1 MLEEQD
7 NGQAAT
13 GNSPQQRQQLI
24 SQSDLDAMLD
34 SNDDIL
40 EEPIK
45 LISDEQMKDYQD
57 YNPLDYKGV
66 QWEGTEFLGDRGFGE
81 SQWDEGATYEDITTE
96 GGLQRRRAALQ
107 PWTDQLGNAVT
118 QMVLSEAV
126 GGTIEGAGYLLDWE
140 GMYNLANGTEKEYTN
155 WFSELG
161 SSLKES
167 VNDAT
172 QIHERAPGTIDMSDS
187 AFWFKNSVSVASTL
201 SIMIPGMAGAKALR
215 YGGKI
220 LAKGAAKVANKAGR
234 KVGLTLAKE
243 AAENGVKLGAR
254 TEWMADGIT
263 QAVVSRHIENTM
275 EAKGT
280 MDGIMEDRMAEGV
293 INPFTGKPFT
303 ELEAKEDASKAA
315 AENYQKGWAM
325 IGQDL
330 LQYLSIGKV
339 FNPITKQMEVAGK
352 LGNVLKKVS
361 PGIKKGV
368 GVAASFTSE
377 AAEEGY
383 QAYISQKAS
392 LQSDLE
398 AGLIT
403 HREFNKEV
411 GKIFDQDETKISMMF
426 GGLGGGLFDFAGP
439 KVNKLFKS
447 KSRKELEANAEEWNK
462 LNFAQQFA
470 MYQGMNK
477 AKQDAESRGDAA
489 GRQMAQDNIMT
500 SMIIDGIEN
509 DNLEEVMEAIAGGD
523 TMSAEEL
530 AAFEETHGEW
540 DQALAK
546 EGAARA
552 LEMAAEIKELH
563 FKNTAKKSNR
573 GVDRSIIKAQTLAEF
588 QNKKLTTEQKALKK
602 ENRERMDNISYD
614 ENNNPSDEW
623 KSKKESKTNE
633 SAQNSFVEVL
643 THLHKNASNKRDKAA
658 YGEQLKIAKAEK
670 RKIRRDNKSLEKK
683 EKESLKERGKETAA
697 ADKEAMK
704 DMTPKQKEQYLQDKT
719 EDAEAKAL
727 AEKNNE
733 DAWSSQEGEML
744 QGSLNEKI
752 NGMQVALNNKKV
764 AELST
769 KEYQAQTKKDRLLRT
784 VDGLS
789 TEAEAK
795 AYKKM
800 LSKDEFVGREF
811 SEEERAALNEAIDK
825 QVEKVKRQK
834 KAAEQAEKNAKIA
847 EDLQKKT
854 ADKNNNPAEP
864 DNNVEAE
871 VTDILEDQHGEEE
884 IEHDEAI
891 TNEQET
897 TLSNRTGNGKSF
909 APLDNSDLTTK
920 AYSNW
925 LLNGVSKLGQVVL
938 FRKAQRGAHMNPK
951 IRATSDQYKA
961 ILELDTL
968 IRNNKK
974 ENAER
979 TTKGLP
985 PVEVELTDFIIDNY
999 PLEMVI
1005 QDGSENGDKKKR
1017 TGLARKDSGSSAETD
1032 QRYDESTRP
1041 ERTAIL
1047 QSLSKGVEPTSVI
1060 KHSGGGELQTETNSD
1075 GTPKENSIKD
1085 LDQFKDNPDDIE
1097 LVYSNERGELMT
1109 SDKED
1114 IHPEFPATQLTAGKD
1129 EEDNSR
1135 PYSGGVFL
1143 VMKKADGT
1151 SFPVKLNMMKN
1162 TESQADVL
1170 TTLLLDI
1177 TIPTGKKGPDGK
1189 HPPRKYSM
1197 QTSISELDAEMK
1209 LRVETAFG
1217 PELEMLSKDATLSD
1231 LLGMVTFLSDK
1242 TEGMNTSL
1250 IFKGNQLHFGP
1261 AGEYVSFDNME
1272 ETKDKLYAFLLNT
1285 KRRPFSLER
1294 WNNTRK
1300 YPGYRNYV
1308 LNNRIINTDVVTE
1321 GPAFKSST
1329 PDGNGKVERRV
1340 QVYTEPLA
1348 PKNAEQSV
1356 KGKGLAKVTE
1366 DVDGDNHS
1374 TELER
1379 STPAFAVESAKEI
1392 KAEFPG
1398 KFYHMGLSED
1408 SNGVTIDIMNN
1419 PVPADVVKKV
1429 NEIKAKWAKKGKKSA
1444 PDTKV
1449 AAETNPNQKFDDAV
1463 TSINKQ
1469 IKDLRD
1475 TVTGEISKENNA
1487 QFKKLQSD
1495 LVAAQLRARRGFSTV
1510 PIGTKAR
1517 SGGYLMGE
1525 EKAAEDKQI
1534 EDHIKMIERNVKSG
1548 KITIEKGLQMINL
1561 RAGKNYAFLQNEQ
1574 DLINGYLRDRLDD
1587 TLPKIGNNKSSWQMF
1602 RDGIQP
1608 TTQAKENNLTTKNI
1622 NDLVDLFDDIDYKN
1636 ILVELSQAIK
1646 EDGSWGGVNTPGLSG
1661 KFGANDLGI
1670 TKKLTRKDHL
1680 DIQDA
1685 LVKKHGEKIIDES
1698 YNPFSG
1704 EKLGSDLF
1712 LKEDEYG
1719 QSRIKAA
1726 KPVRVE
1732 DVSFDDEGRAEVT
1745 YSTKQEAI
1753 DDVRADMDF
1762 RTARIN
1768 EAARSGAL
1776 SIEDAATQRRAATA
1790 SYVSGLANIESQ
1802 YAVKESKVEET
1813 KPEPKKEEKSIEM
1826 DSLEATD
1833 PGVQFNLFED
1843 SWDATVDGKTIASG
1857 VSKEEAVSKTTEH
1870 KEASKKL
1877 EDGYVS
1883 VTHSTGGK
1891 NRTYTVYLYEGG
1903 TIRNS
1908 NGNPIYE
1915 NNGKIRTAILAKAEE
1930 NRSKLE
1936 KSLEPILP
1944 LELSDQEWADFSES
1958 GSVSEDRLRALVAK
1972 EESGAIMDLKEQ
1984 TILGGKLGRIE
1995 EGKGNVSKS
2004 SDTEI
2009 SNTKKKEVSSP
2020 GNTQSR
2026 TKGTGINM
2034 SAGNT
2039 GATRMSKKEKKA
2051 AAAAAKVTKEQI
2063 NGAVIP
2069 GKEDTEGC

>member
-7 NGQAAT
+7 NGQAT
-13 GNSPQQRQQLI
+13 TSNSPQQGQLV
-24 SQSDLDAMLD
+24 SQGDLESMLD

-40 EEPIK
+40 EEGVK
-45 LISDEQMKDYQD
+45 LIDDEQMKDYQD

-66 QWEGTEFLGDRGFGE
+66 QWKGTEFLGDRGFGE
-81 SQWDEGATYEDITTE
+81 SQWDEGATYEDVTQE

-234 KVGLTLAKE
+234 KVGVTLAKE

-254 TEWMADGIT
+254 TEWMADGVT

-303 ELEAKEDASKAA
+303 EVEAREDASKAA

-352 LGNVLKKVS
+352 LGNVLKKVH

-462 LNFAQQFA
+462 LNFTQQFA

-477 AKQDAESRGDAA
+477 AKQDAETRGDAA

-509 DNLEEVMEAIAGGD
+509 DNLEEVMAAIAGGD

-530 AAFEETHGEW
+530 AAFEETHGQW

-563 FKNTAKKSNR
+563 FKNTAKKSNK
-573 GVDRSIIKAQTLAEF
+573 GVDKSIIKSQTLAEF
-588 QNKKLTTEQKALKK
+588 QNRKLTAEQKALKK

-614 ENNNPSDEW
+614 ENNSPSDEW
-623 KSKKESKTNE
+623 KSKKEGKTNE

-769 KEYQAQTKKDRLLRT
+769 KEYQTQTKKDRLLRT
-784 VDGLS
+784 VDGIS

-811 SEEERAALNEAIDK
+811 SEEERAVLNEAIDK
-825 QVEKVKRQK
+825 QVEKVKREK

-871 VTDILEDQHGEEE
+871 VADILEDQHGEEE
-884 IEHDEAI
+884 IEHDETI

-897 TLSNRTGNGKSF
+897 TLSNRKGNGKSF

-999 PLEMVI
+999 PLEMVVK
-1005 QDGSENGDKKKR
+1005 DGSENGDKKKR

-1109 SDKED
+1109 SDKQD

-1294 WNNTRK
+1294 WNNTKK

-1329 PDGNGKVERRV
+1329 PDDNGKVERRV

-1392 KAEFPG
+1392 KAEFPEE
-1398 KFYHMGLSED
+1398 FYHMGFSED
-1408 SNGVTIDIMNN
+1408 SNGVTIDIMDN

-1429 NEIKAKWAKKGKKSA
+1429 NEIKAKWAKKSKKSA

-1475 TVTGEISKENNA
+1475 PVTGEISKENNA

-1517 SGGYLMGE
+1517 SGEYLMGE
-1525 EKAAEDKQI
+1525 EKAAEDKAI
-1534 EDHIKMIERNVKSG
+1534 EDYIKTIEKLVKSG
-1548 KITIEKGLQMINL
+1548 KITVEKGLQMINL

-1587 TLPKIGNNKSSWQMF
+1587 TLPEIGNNKSSWQMF

-1608 TTQAKENNLTTKNI
+1608 TTQSSKVEDLRKQEQLELNKAIPNAELTDGKVDKTKLKDKKDIAK
-1622 NDLVDLFDDIDYKN
+1622 F
-1636 ILVELSQAIK
+1636 
-1646 EDGSWGGVNTPGLSG
+1646 
-1661 KFGANDLGI
+1661 
-1670 TKKLTRKDHL
+1670 
-1680 DIQDA
+1680 
-1685 LVKKHGEKIIDES
+1685 EKIYKKYDKLISPLLES
-1698 YNPFSG
+1698 TT
-1704 EKLGSDLF
+1704 
-1712 LKEDEYG
+1712 
-1719 QSRIKAA
+1719 QA
-1726 KPVRVE
+1726 KVE
-1732 DVSFDDEGRAEVT
+1732 DVSFDDQGKAEVT

-1833 PGVQFNLFED
+1833 PDVQFNLFED

-1857 VSKEEAVSKTTEH
+1857 VSKEEAVSKTTKH

-1908 NGNPIYE
+1908 NGKPIYE
-1915 NNGKIRTAILAKAEE
+1915 SNGKIRTAILAKAEE

-1958 GSVSEDRLRALVAK
+1958 GSVAEDRLRALVAK
-1972 EESGAIMDLKEQ
+1972 EESGATMDLKEQ

-2020 GNTQSR
+2020 GNTQGR

-2034 SAGNT
+2034 SAGSKT
-2039 GATRMSKKEKKA
+2039 TATRMSKKEKKA

>member
-7 NGQAAT
+7 NGQAT
-13 GNSPQQRQQLI
+13 TSNSPQQGQLV
-24 SQSDLDAMLD
+24 SQGDLESMLD

-40 EEPIK
+40 EEGVK
-45 LISDEQMKDYQD
+45 LIDDEQMKDYQD

-66 QWEGTEFLGDRGFGE
+66 QWKGTEFLGDRGFGE
-81 SQWDEGATYEDITTE
+81 SQWDEGATYEDVTQE

-303 ELEAKEDASKAA
+303 EVEAREDASKAA

-352 LGNVLKKVS
+352 LGNVLKKVH

-462 LNFAQQFA
+462 LNFTQQFA

-509 DNLEEVMEAIAGGD
+509 DNLEEVMAAIAGGD

-530 AAFEETHGEW
+530 AAFEETHGQW

-563 FKNTAKKSNR
+563 FKNTAKKSNK
-573 GVDRSIIKAQTLAEF
+573 GVDKSIIKAQTLAEF
-588 QNKKLTTEQKALKK
+588 QNRKLTAEQKALKK

-614 ENNNPSDEW
+614 ENNSPSDEW
-623 KSKKESKTNE
+623 KSKKEGKTNE

-769 KEYQAQTKKDRLLRT
+769 KEYQDQTKKDRLLRT
-784 VDGLS
+784 VEGLS

-871 VTDILEDQHGEEE
+871 VADILEDQHGEEE
-884 IEHDEAI
+884 IEHDETI

-897 TLSNRTGNGKSF
+897 TLSNRKGNGKSF

-979 TTKGLP
+979 TAKGLP

-999 PLEMVI
+999 PLEMVVK
-1005 QDGSENGDKKKR
+1005 DGSENGDKKKR
-1017 TGLARKDSGSSAETD
+1017 TGLARKDSGSSAETG

-1109 SDKED
+1109 SDKQD

-1151 SFPVKLNMMKN
+1151 SFPVKLNMAKN

-1197 QTSISELDAEMK
+1197 ETSISELDAEMK
-1209 LRVETAFG
+1209 QRVETAFG
-1217 PELEMLSKDATLSD
+1217 PELEILSKDATLSD
-1231 LLGMVTFLSDK
+1231 LLGLVTFLSDK

-1261 AGEYVSFDNME
+1261 AGEYVSLDNME

-1294 WNNTRK
+1294 WNNTKK

-1329 PDGNGKVERRV
+1329 PDDNGKVERRV

-1449 AAETNPNQKFDDAV
+1449 AVETNPNQKFDDAV

-1475 TVTGEISKENNA
+1475 PVTGEISKENFP

-1510 PIGTKAR
+1510 PIGTVTR
-1517 SGGYLMGE
+1517 SGEYLMGE
-1525 EKAAEDKQI
+1525 EKAAEDKAI
-1534 EDHIKMIERNVKSG
+1534 EDYIKTIEKLVKSG
-1548 KITIEKGLQMINL
+1548 KITVEKGLQMINL

-1587 TLPKIGNNKSSWQMF
+1587 TLPEIGNNKSSWQMF

-1608 TTQAKENNLTTKNI
+1608 TTQASKVEDLRKQEQLELNKAIPNAELTDGKVDKTKLK
-1622 NDLVDLFDDIDYKN
+1622 DKKDI
-1636 ILVELSQAIK
+1636 A
-1646 EDGSWGGVNTPGLSG
+1646 
-1661 KFGANDLGI
+1661 KF
-1670 TKKLTRKDHL
+1670 
-1680 DIQDA
+1680 
-1685 LVKKHGEKIIDES
+1685 EKIYKKYDKLISPLLES
-1698 YNPFSG
+1698 TT
-1704 EKLGSDLF
+1704 
-1712 LKEDEYG
+1712 
-1719 QSRIKAA
+1719 QA
-1726 KPVRVE
+1726 KVE
-1732 DVSFDDEGRAEVT
+1732 DVSFDDQGRAEVT

-1768 EAARSGAL
+1768 EAAKSGAL

-1833 PGVQFNLFED
+1833 PDVQFNLFED

-1857 VSKEEAVSKTTEH
+1857 VSKEEAVSKTTKH

-1908 NGNPIYE
+1908 NGKPIYE
-1915 NNGKIRTAILAKAEE
+1915 ENGKIRTAILAKAEE

-1944 LELSDQEWADFSES
+1944 LELSDQEWEDFSES
-1958 GSVSEDRLRALVAK
+1958 GSVAEDRLRALVAK
-1972 EESGAIMDLKEQ
+1972 EESGATMDLKEQ
-1984 TILGGKLGRIE
+1984 TILDGKLGRIE

-2004 SDTEI
+2004 SDTGI

-2020 GNTQSR
+2020 GNTQSK

-2034 SAGNT
+2034 SAGSKT